1 MMQDDYD
8 AMLQKFDVLVMPTM
22 PLPPCKIFSSRDE
35 GSVFERLQRTT
46 GITANT
52 APYNGK

>member
-1 MMQDDYD
+1 MQDDYD